1 MVLNPILFIFL
12 LFECIVHFH
21 LLDSKI
27 KKMDYKSFQCVLLG
41 ISEESKA
48 NRLYNSTSK
57 KIVVSSYVGF
67 EENEC

>member
-1 MVLNPILFIFL
+1 MHCP
-12 LFECIVHFH
+12 FH

-27 KKMDYKSFQCVLLG
+27 KKMDDKSFQCVLLG